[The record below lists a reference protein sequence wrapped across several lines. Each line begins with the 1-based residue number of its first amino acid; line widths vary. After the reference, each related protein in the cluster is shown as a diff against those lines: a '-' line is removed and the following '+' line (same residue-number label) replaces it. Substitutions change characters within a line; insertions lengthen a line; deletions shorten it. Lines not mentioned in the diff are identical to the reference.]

1 MNSQESVLTV
11 EHTGH
16 LATVTLNRPN
26 SFNALSESLLAAL
39 QQTLDTIA
47 ADDDV
52 HVVIL
57 AANGRAFC
65 AGHDLKEMRNPPND
79 TPDLDYY
86 RSLFATCGGVMK
98 TIASMQQPV
107 IAKVQGMAT
116 AAGCQLVG
124 TCDLAVAADSATFA
138 VSGINVG
145 LFCSTPAV
153 ALSRNVSR
161 KRAFEML
168 ATGDFISAAQA
179 ADWGLINR
187 SVPDETLDEATD
199 ALAQRLLEKS
209 AVALRTGK
217 KMFYQQLEQ
226 GLSGAYDYAGETMAC
241 NMMAE
246 DTMAGIDAFI
256 QKKTATWKH
265 R

>member
-1 MNSQESVLTV
+1 MDSQEPLLTI
-11 EHTGH
+11 ETTGH

-26 SFNALSESLLAAL
+26 SFNALSEALLISL
-39 QQTLDTIA
+39 QQTLTDIA
-47 ADDDV
+47 DNDAI

-65 AGHDLKEMRNPPND
+65 AGHDLKEMRNPKES

-86 RSLFATCGGVMK
+86 RSLFARCGNVMK

-124 TCDLAVAADSATFA
+124 TCDLAVASDNATFA

-168 ATGDFISAAQA
+168 ATGDFISASQA

-187 SVPDETLDEATD
+187 AVPAEDLDKATNE
-199 ALAQRLLEKS
+199 LAQNLLKKS

-217 KMFYQQLEQ
+217 QMFYRQLEQ
-226 GLSGAYDYAGETMAC
+226 GLSGAYDYAGEVMAC
-241 NMMAE
+241 NMMAD
-246 DTMAGIDAFI
+246 DTVAGIDAFI